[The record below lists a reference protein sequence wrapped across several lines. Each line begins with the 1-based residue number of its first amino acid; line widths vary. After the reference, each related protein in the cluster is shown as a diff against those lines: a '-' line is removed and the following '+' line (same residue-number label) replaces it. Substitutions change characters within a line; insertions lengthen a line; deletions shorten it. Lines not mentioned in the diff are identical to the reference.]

1 MATTAKFLFSKDDEV
16 PSWWNNLNIIPGNG
30 HFSLDVRAESNT
42 LLEEL
47 KKNRACHRISCI
59 DGIENFI

>member
-1 MATTAKFLFSKDDEV
+1 MATTAKLIFSEDDKV
-16 PSWWNNLNIIPGNG
+16 PAGGDNLNIIPGNG

-47 KKNRACHRISCI
+47 KKK
-59 DGIENFI
+59 

>member
-1 MATTAKFLFSKDDEV
+1 MTRCQAGGD
-16 PSWWNNLNIIPGNG
+16 NLNIIPGNG

-47 KKNRACHRISCI
+47 KKNRACHRSSCI